1 MKNLNQTSLEISAM
15 GLGCMGMSE
24 FYGQTDDQNSLRILE
39 EAFDSG
45 INFLIPQILTDMDTT
60 KNY

>member
-39 EAFDSG
+39 QAFDSG
-45 INFLIPQILTDMDTT
+45 INFLIPQIPTDMDTT